1 MAIVSPKEKIELPFT
16 KNKNNYLSFNGEIYN
31 YLDLKKNFRDKGIN
45 FVTNTDTE
53 VLYEHLLENG
63 FKNFQR
69 LNGMWSFAFYDEEKH
84 ECLLSRDLMGERHL
98 YYTVQDGELV
108 FSSEVKP
115 ILSVLKKNKK

>member
-1 MAIVSPKEKIELPFT
+1 
-16 KNKNNYLSFNGEIYN
+16 
-31 YLDLKKNFRDKGIN
+31 
-45 FVTNTDTE
+45 
-53 VLYEHLLENG
+53 
-63 FKNFQR
+63 
-69 LNGMWSFAFYDEEKH
+69 MWSFAFYDEEKH